1 MKNEWQGFAQVTD
14 TQMLEN
20 VDTSYPKEELTAIA
34 NVICNLPSDK
44 KFISKIQKLIN
55 DRKTMFFETNKLD
68 WAMAEH
74 LAYGSL
80 LKEGYDVRISGQ
92 DVERGTFS
100 HRHAVVKVEDSEE
113 EVTLLSNLEGAT
125 GKFNI
130 FNSLLSEYGVLGFD
144 YGYALASPKTLTIWE
159 AQFGDFSNGAQIMID
174 QYISCGEDKW
184 NNQNGI
190 VLLLPHGYEGQ
201 GAEHSSAR
209 MERYLQLCARQN
221 MYVADCT
228 TPANFF
234 HLLRRQMKTT
244 FRKPLIVFTPKS
256 LLRDPRVVSTVE
268 EFANGSFQETFDD
281 DTVNKDEV
289 KTLVFCTGKFY
300 YDITAE
306 RENNGRKDVAVVRI
320 EQLFPLPVAQL
331 KAIIAKYPNADDY
344 VWAQE
349 EPKNMGAYSYMLM
362 NFDLVKWRLAS
373 LKAYAAPASGSYTRA
388 KRRQAD
394 AIRMVFD
401 KDLFR

>member
-1 MKNEWQGFAQVTD
+1 M
-14 TQMLEN
+14 
-20 VDTSYPKEELTAIA
+20 
-34 NVICNLPSDK
+34 
-44 KFISKIQKLIN
+44 
-55 DRKTMFFETNKLD
+55 
-68 WAMAEH
+68 
-74 LAYGSL
+74 
-80 LKEGYDVRISGQ
+80 
-92 DVERGTFS
+92 
-100 HRHAVVKVEDSEE
+100 EDSEE
-113 EVTLLSNLEGAT
+113 EVILLNAIANKK
-125 GKFNI
+125 GKFNV
-130 FNSLLSEYGVLGFD
+130 FNSFLSEYGVLGFD
-144 YGYALASPKTLTIWE
+144 YGYALANPNSLTIWE

-190 VLLLPHGYEGQ
+190 VMLLPHGYEGQ

-209 MERYLQLCARQN
+209 MERYLQLCARHN

-234 HLLRRQMKTT
+234 HLLRRQIKTT

-256 LLRDPRVVSTVE
+256 LLRDPRCVSTQDELV
-268 EFANGSFQETFDD
+268 NGSFQETIDD
-281 DTVNKDEV
+281 STVNKTDV
-289 KTLVFCTGKFY
+289 KSLVFCTGKFY

-320 EQLFPLPVAQL
+320 EQLFPLPVEQL
-331 KAIIAKYPNADDY
+331 KAIIAQYPNVDDY

-373 LKAYAAPASGSYTRA
+373 LKAYSAPAAGSYTRA
-388 KRRQAD
+388 KRRHAD
-394 AIRMVFD
+394 AIKMVFD
-401 KDLFR
+401 KNLFR